1 MDPADH
7 KQDPRHPAARS
18 WGGRTAA
25 LQKGRTQRQRR
36 SALHGKSRVW
46 GRGEI
51 SLLYSSG
58 WKVARRVGSLQCT
71 GCHCLTASQRCR
83 VANLELPVQKS
94 QRERGCSQEVS
105 R

>member
-1 MDPADH
+1 MGRAEC
-7 KQDPRHPAARS
+7 
-18 WGGRTAA
+18 GG
-25 LQKGRTQRQRR
+25 G
-36 SALHGKSRVW
+36 
-46 GRGEI
+46 GEI

-58 WKVARRVGSLQCT
+58 SKVARRFGSLQCT